1 MSQYGIIFET
11 DLTKEELQQSLH
23 EDGVLKHLSNY
34 GAFPHVVSMAPVPVE
49 ATTTSRQ
56 RRTPPAGV

>member
-34 GAFPHVVSMAPVPVE
+34 GAFPHVVSMAPVPAE
-49 ATTTSRQ
+49 ATTDQPS
-56 RRTPPAGV
+56 A